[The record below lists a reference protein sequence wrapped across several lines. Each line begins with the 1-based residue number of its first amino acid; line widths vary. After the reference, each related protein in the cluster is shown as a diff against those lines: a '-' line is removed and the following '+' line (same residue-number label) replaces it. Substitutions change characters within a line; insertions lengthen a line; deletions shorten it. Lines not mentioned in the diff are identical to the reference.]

1 MEKDMT
7 VWDETVVDEVSERLY
22 DTPLYHLEMAVLEYY
37 LELEEKPNT
46 SAREWRRFHR
56 YGKYFGYR
64 IRASRRYPNLPLIV
78 SIISLL
84 LVLLKPILTGMLQ

>member
-1 MEKDMT
+1 MEKDKAT
-7 VWDETVVDEVSERLY
+7 SENIKERLCGSSFRSSFEQ
-22 DTPLYHLEMAVLEYY
+22 LEIAVLDYY
-37 LELEEKPNT
+37 LELERKSNT

-64 IRASRRYPNLPLIV
+64 IEASRRYPNLPLIV

-84 LVLLKPILTGMLQ
+84 LVLLKPILTGMPQ